1 MRIEVEGIEAIT
13 RLKSPVISHAPSCAF
28 QTRRGAVRQELE
40 PLPRADS
47 RAQRESEGDRGAM
60 GGRKGAPRCRF
71 LSGGN
76 EATHKGI
83 VSEHREE
90 SDGSGKDKIRLSVS
104 STRTNKIKAMSQ
116 NNNAN
121 IEIYILLSIF
131 C

>member
-1 MRIEVEGIEAIT
+1 
-13 RLKSPVISHAPSCAF
+13 
-28 QTRRGAVRQELE
+28 
-40 PLPRADS
+40 
-47 RAQRESEGDRGAM
+47 M

-104 STRTNKIKAMSQ
+104 STRTNKRKSMSMRSTDCFRSFAKQLPGKARQ
-116 NNNAN
+116 RVLVTWVN
-121 IEIYILLSIF
+121 IIYLLYCYVITYLIE
-131 C
+131 